1 MPFVTTRDQQSLH
14 VRVIG
19 KGQPVLMLHGMG
31 MQSAHWL
38 PFLLPYLRQYRFYLP
53 DLRGAGRSSHIRLN
67 QTDVFQNHMED
78 VQDVIAHF
86 GLQDFLLAGYSLGGS
101 TSLHLLH
108 HGGFDGVRRY
118 LHIDQSPCVGNKDDW
133 PHGLFGERQTEIF
146 AALQQ
151 LKELLDD
158 HAHAERLDTLPP
170 AAREQVIDILSDV
183 FSRMLGRR
191 AIAPLLKLSSRWP
204 WLLSQLFPI
213 THVQDIRAYLASYVS
228 GGHDYR
234 DSLKHCPVPVTV
246 MVGMRSPLYAPE
258 GQMAIADHAPQGRV
272 VALAKSGHV
281 PLMDEPVRFTRELGR
296 FLRDH

>member
-1 MPFVTTRDQQSLH
+1 MPFVTTRDNQSLH

-38 PFLLPYLRQYRFYLP
+38 PFLLPYLRHYRFFLP
-53 DLRGAGRSSHIRLN
+53 DLRGAGRSSHVRLN
-67 QTDVFQNHMED
+67 QTDIFQNHMED

-86 GLQDFLLAGYSLGGS
+86 GLDDFLLAGYSLGGS
-101 TSLHLLH
+101 TSLHLLQN
-108 HGGFDGVRRY
+108 GSFDGVRRY
-118 LHIDQSPCVGNKDDW
+118 LHIDQSPCVGNREDW
-133 PHGLFGERQTEIF
+133 RFGLFGERQAEIF
-146 AALQQ
+146 SALDQ
-151 LKELLDD
+151 LRQLLDQYP
-158 HAHAERLDTLPP
+158 HVGTLDQLPT
-170 AAREQVIDILSDV
+170 AARAQVVDILSDV

-191 AIAPLLKLSSRWP
+191 AIAPLLKLTSRWP

-234 DSLKHCPVPVTV
+234 ESLRQCPVPVTV

-258 GQMAIADHAPQGRV
+258 GQMQMADYAPDCRIV
-272 VALAKSGHV
+272 RLERSGHV
-281 PLMDEPVRFTRELGR
+281 PLTDQPLQFTRALGR
-296 FLRDH
+296 FLRA